1 MRDTKVLQAGQAEWL
16 SDTLCESLDLML
28 RKREAQKLLEQDR
41 TCSTMYLMLEKIV
54 TLDLNP
60 LRLSLGFFLLC
71 VLLKAVQLYWK
82 KRELLRTFKSFPS
95 PPHHWF
101 HGHNKEISRGKE
113 FDTSLEWAEKY
124 PYAYPRWF
132 GGFMAILVAN
142 HPDYAKALFN
152 RGDPKNMLTY
162 RFFIPWIGKG
172 LLLLHGPKWFQHR
185 RLLTPGFHYDILK
198 PYVALIAES
207 TKEMLCKWERLIAK
221 DSSKSLEMFEHVSLM
236 TLDSLMKCAF
246 SYQRNS
252 KAHTES
258 NYYIKSVYDL
268 TYMVI
273 QRVRSAF
280 YWNDLVYWCSPDGR
294 RFMKACQMAHQ
305 QTEKVIEERKKSYQ
319 EEGEL
324 EKIQKKRYLDFLD
337 ILLCAKDKNGVGLSD
352 EDLRAEVDTFMF
364 EGHDTTASGISWI
377 FYSMAQNPEHQ
388 QRCREEI
395 QEVLGDRDTIQWDDL
410 GKIPYTT
417 MCIKE
422 SLRIYPPV
430 PSVGRQLS
438 KPITFCDGRTL
449 PTGSLI
455 AINIYN
461 IHRNPSIWQDPEVF
475 DPTRFSPENSSHR
488 HSHAFVPFAAGSRNC
503 IGQQFAMNEM
513 KVAVAQTLLQFE
525 ILPDPTKP
533 PVPVPQIV
541 LRSQNGIHLLLK
553 KLN

>member
-1 MRDTKVLQAGQAEWL
+1 MSFILERLMA
-16 SDTLCESLDLML
+16 LDL
-28 RKREAQKLLEQDR
+28 KLLH
-41 TCSTMYLMLEKIV
+41 LF
-54 TLDLNP
+54 
-60 LRLSLGFFLLC
+60 LGFFLIC
-71 VLLKAVQLYWK
+71 MLLKTVQLYWR
-82 KRELLRTFKSFPS
+82 KRELLRTFRSFPG
-95 PPHHWF
+95 PPHHWL
-101 HGHNKEISRGKE
+101 HGHSREIRQNNELDKLS
-113 FDTSLEWAEKY
+113 EWAEKY

-132 GGFMAILVAN
+132 NGFKAILVTN
-142 HPDYAKALFN
+142 HPDYAKALFS
-152 RGDPKNMLTY
+152 RGDPKNMFTY

-185 RLLTPGFHYDILK
+185 RLLTPAFHYDILK
-198 PYVALIAES
+198 PYVPLIAES
-207 TKEMLCKWERLIAK
+207 TKVMLHKWEKLIAK
-221 DSSKSLEMFEHVSLM
+221 DCSKSLEMFEHVSLM

-246 SYQRNS
+246 SYQKNKDHRDP
-252 KAHTES
+252 

-268 TYMVI
+268 TYMLYR
-273 QRVRSAF
+273 RVQNAL
-280 YWNDLVYWCSPDGR
+280 YWNDLVYRCSPAGQ
-294 RFMKACQMAHQ
+294 RFMKACLMAHQ
-305 QTEKVIEERKKSYQ
+305 HTEKVIAERKKSYK

-337 ILLCAKDKNGVGLSD
+337 ILLCAKDENGVGLSE

-377 FYSMAQNPEHQ
+377 FYSLAQNPEYQ

-395 QEVLGDRDTIQWDDL
+395 QEVLGERDTIQWDDL
-410 GKIPYTT
+410 GKIPFTT

-430 PSVGRQLS
+430 PAVGRQLS

-449 PTGSLI
+449 PEGSMV

-461 IHRNPSIWQDPEVF
+461 IHRNPSVWQDPEVF
-475 DPTRFSPENSSHR
+475 DPTRFSPENSSQR

-525 ILPDPTKP
+525 ILPDPMKS
-533 PVPVPQIV
+533 PVPIGQIV
-541 LRSQNGIHLLLK
+541 LKSENGIHLLLK